1 VHDGDELMTVSG
13 AGLVLEGGGMR
24 AAYTG
29 GVLDAFMDA
38 GLDFRYVIGVSA
50 GANAGSDY
58 VAGQRERNHKVF
70 VELVADPRY
79 AGFKNLL
86 RERSWF
92 GMRFLFEML
101 PDRLAPF
108 MYDDFQD
115 SPRAL
120 VVGVTDCATG
130 EPAYFPQHGED
141 GRWFVK
147 TVLRAS
153 SSLPVLSPPVDI
165 RGRRYSDGGVSDPIP
180 VDRSIADGHARNVV
194 VLTQNAGYR
203 KEPQQLSGVTSLALV
218 RHPGLR
224 HALATRHE
232 RYNASLD
239 RLAELEKAG
248 RAFVFRPVKP
258 LIVGRLERDVQRLDA
273 LYRQGYAETEERIP
287 RLREWLAAAEP
298 QPDRP
303 GEAPGR

>member
-1 VHDGDELMTVSG
+1 
-13 AGLVLEGGGMR
+13 MR

-38 GLDFRYVIGVSA
+38 GIDFRYVIGVSA

-70 VELVADPRY
+70 VERVADPRY

-92 GMRFLFEML
+92 GMRFLFETL
-101 PDRLAPF
+101 PDELAPF
-108 MYDDFQD
+108 IYDDFQD
-115 SPRAL
+115 SLRTL

-130 EPAYFPQHGED
+130 EPAYFQQHGED
-141 GRWFVK
+141 ARWFVR

-180 VDRSIADGHARNVV
+180 VDRSIADGHERNVV

-203 KEPQQLSGVTSLALV
+203 KEPQSLGAVTSLALA

-224 HALATRHE
+224 HALAVRHE
-232 RYNASLD
+232 KYNASLD
-239 RLAELEKAG
+239 RLAALEEAG
-248 RAFVFRPVKP
+248 RAFVFRPMKP

-273 LYRQGYAETEERIP
+273 LYRQGYGETADRIP
-287 RLREWLAAAEP
+287 GLRDWLAAAEP
-298 QPDRP
+298 EPDRP
-303 GEAPGR
+303 GAAPAR